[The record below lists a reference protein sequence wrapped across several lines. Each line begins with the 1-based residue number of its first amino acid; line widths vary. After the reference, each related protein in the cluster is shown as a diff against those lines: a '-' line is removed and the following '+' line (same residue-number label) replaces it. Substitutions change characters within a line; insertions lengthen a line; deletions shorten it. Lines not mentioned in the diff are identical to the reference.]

1 MGIYKVGRIQSFK
14 EYLIV
19 EASSEDE
26 AFDILRDAL
35 DTGSYVKH
43 EYLEDRGDG
52 DLVCEEIK
60 ND

>member
-26 AFDILRDAL
+26 AFDILRDSL
-35 DTGSYVKH
+35 DSGGYVKH
-43 EYLEDRGDG
+43 
-52 DLVCEEIK
+52 
-60 ND
+60 